1 MQKGEYEVR
10 VAEDGLSV
18 SFRRAICSWS
28 FNMKILCQIIGKEY
42 RECSARI
49 IAWDDTVLEMQHK
62 KVRPRKNGLFWGETL
77 VVRLRWKCTGT
88 PTHVDKHD
96 YSAEY
101 RVKGKKGKG
110 HVQCDCIVLMTVKKV
125 EERMQ
130 SEVEVESNYVDLFG
144 IGSSQSQRSDDPQSP
159 PPC

>member
-1 MQKGEYEVR
+1 
-10 VAEDGLSV
+10 
-18 SFRRAICSWS
+18 
-28 FNMKILCQIIGKEY
+28 MKILRQIMGEEY

-49 IAWDDTVLEMQHK
+49 IAWDDTVLEMQQK
-62 KVRPRKNGLFWGETL
+62 KVHPRKNRLFWGETQ

-88 PTHVDKHD
+88 PTRVDKHN
-96 YSAEY
+96 YPTEF
-101 RVKGKKGKG
+101 RVKDKKGKG

-130 SEVEVESNYVDLFG
+130 SEVEVESNYIDLFG

-159 PPC
+159 PPR